1 MILPATV
8 VVDVDLTAT
17 KTLYVIARGV
27 DYFGMTLFVGGL
39 FFLAVLW
46 PQGGE
51 IRRARGVVT
60 TGWVLGFVGTVAAIG
75 LQAAW
80 VADAPPS
87 AMFDPELIGRLLD
100 VQFGRVW
107 FAKSLLWVLAGVV
120 LAGLLQGGQRA
131 AQSLAW
137 RVGAGVVSIGL
148 IRTTGL
154 TGHAVDSD
162 LPLVSQIAGFLH
174 LVGVCL
180 WIGGLA
186 VLLFGVLSR
195 RRPDELARVVPNYS
209 KLAMGAMAFIVGAGV
224 VLAVQT
230 VGSLDA
236 LTSTSYGQIL
246 LVKLATIATV
256 LLIAQSSRGWIARR
270 LEFAVV
276 LRGEAS
282 VVRPF
287 VYSVAAETA
296 LVVTVL
302 LAASFL
308 VTASPGR

>member
-1 MILPATV
+1 MTATV
-8 VVDVDLTAT
+8 VADVDLTAT

-46 PQGGE
+46 PQGAE

-60 TGWVLGFVGTVAAIG
+60 TGWVLGFAGTVAAIG

-80 VADAPPS
+80 VADAAPS

-120 LAGLLQGGQRA
+120 LAGVLQGGRRA

-137 RVGAGVVSIGL
+137 RVGAGVVSVGL

-162 LPLVSQIAGFLH
+162 LPLVSQLAGFVH

-209 KLAMGAMAFIVGAGV
+209 KLAMAAMAFIVGAGL

-246 LVKLATIATV
+246 LVKLATIGAV